1 MTGTHDIEMTVGLK
15 IPDTT
20 AITAFKALQRMG
32 IKELKSLKR
41 SQYYRFRVSGDPSRA
56 AEQLGKTDIIVNANK
71 NTFFTKPAGDPFPQE
86 DSGLF
91 TIRVLVK
98 DMENNDRGLPQ
109 VMRERLGMGFIDS
122 VETGVLWTMG
132 FDAERERAWKVAR
145 DLGNRFFANLNYQE
159 AKFLE
164 STGGPQVLMLFGSQ
178 SDEPVY
184 GRIADELDKEGV
196 QHEMKVCSAH
206 RSPKLLDRILD
217 EYRPSVI
224 IAGAGLAAHLP
235 GVVASKTIRP
245 VIGVPC
251 DGNYQGLDAM
261 LSIMQ
266 MPPGIPVLGVGVNR
280 AHAAASAAAL
290 MMRDY
295 ETVNIIGDREHK
307 RVKACS
313 DILKQFGVLHEF
325 SKDLKKDAIN
335 IRFFQMGDYSKPDTN
350 ALVINVPMTENN
362 SAEDALRVLSM
373 AKEGLWVGLN
383 RGDNAAIAALQ
394 ILAISGKHAK
404 ELEAQRKG
412 MERKIEELYKP
423 KDMKMTYKES
433 GVDIDAAMESVNRIK
448 GHVKRTFTP
457 DVRMDIG
464 KFGGAIS
471 AARLKSMEDPVL
483 VSSIDGV
490 GTKLIV
496 ARMMGKWDTVG
507 KDIVN
512 HSVGDIMTTGAEPMF
527 FLDYIANEKM
537 DPPVIEQIVK
547 GMSEACMEANVAIIG
562 GELAEMPG
570 TYVKGERD
578 IAGCIVG
585 TVERSRMIDGS
596 NIQEGDILIGLVSNG
611 LHTSGYS
618 LARKVLFGMAGYSVD
633 DRPEE
638 LGGESVGEALMKPHT
653 LYSKAVLPLLKQFD
667 IRGIAHITGGGL
679 VDNTPRIFPGGLSAM
694 IRKGALPVPPIFTL
708 IQKKG
713 NVPEADM
720 YRSFNMGVGM
730 VLVAPQHQAQQIV
743 QTINS
748 SGLKSNLIGRMAKG
762 DFGVK
767 LE

>member
-1 MTGTHDIEMTVGLK
+1 MTGTHDIDMTVGLK

-41 SQYYRFRVSGDPSRA
+41 HQYYRFRVSGDPSSA
-56 AEQLGKTDIIVNANK
+56 AEQLGRTDIIVNANK

-86 DSGLF
+86 DTGLF

-98 DMENNDRGLPQ
+98 DLENSDRGLPQ
-109 VMRERLGMGFIDS
+109 VMRQRLGMGFVES
-122 VETGVLWTMG
+122 AETGVLWTMG
-132 FDAERERAWKVAR
+132 FDAERERAWKIAR

-159 AKFLE
+159 ARFLE
-164 STGGPQVLMLFGSQ
+164 SAGGPQVLMLFGSQ
-178 SDEPVY
+178 SDEPIY
-184 GRIADELDKEGV
+184 SRIAEELDKEGV

-206 RSPKLLDRILD
+206 RSPKLLDRILG

-266 MPPGIPVLGVGVNR
+266 MPPGIPVLGVGVNK
-280 AHAAASAAAL
+280 AHAAASAAAM

-295 ETVNIIGDREHK
+295 EAVNIIGDREHR

-313 DILKQFGVLHEF
+313 DMLKQFGALHEF
-325 SKDLKKDAIN
+325 SKDIKKDAVN

-350 ALVINVPMTENN
+350 ALVINVPMTDSN
-362 SAEDALRVLSM
+362 SAEDALRVMSM
-373 AKEGLWVGLN
+373 AKDGLWVGLN

-394 ILAISGKHAK
+394 ILAISGKYVK
-404 ELEAQRKG
+404 ELEAQRRE
-412 MERKIEELYKP
+412 MERKLEELYRP
-423 KDMKMTYKES
+423 RSGETYKAS
-433 GVDIDAAMESVNRIK
+433 GVDIDAGNESVRRIRE
-448 GHVKRTFTP
+448 HVKRTFTP

-471 AARLKSMEDPVL
+471 ASRLKSMEDPVL

-490 GTKLIV
+490 GTKVMV
-496 ARMMGKWDTVG
+496 AGMMGKWDTVG

-512 HSVGDIMTTGAEPMF
+512 HSVGDILTTGAEPMF
-527 FLDYIANEKM
+527 FLDYIANEKLE
-537 DPPVIEQIVK
+537 PQAIEQIVK
-547 GMSEACMEANVAIIG
+547 GMSEACIEAGAALVG
-562 GELAEMPG
+562 GETAEMPG
-570 TYVKGERD
+570 TYMKGEKD

-585 TVERSRMIDGS
+585 TVERGRMIDGS
-596 NIQEGDILIGLVSNG
+596 KIKEGDALIGISSNG
-611 LHTSGYS
+611 LHTNGYS
-618 LARKVLFGMAGYSVD
+618 LARKVLFGKAGYSVS

-638 LGGESVGEALMKPHT
+638 LGGETVGEALLKPHT

-679 VDNTPRIFPGGLSAM
+679 VDNTPRVFPEGLSAT
-694 IRKGALPVPPIFTL
+694 IKKGSLPVPPVFTL

-713 NVPEADM
+713 SVPEADM
-720 YRSFNMGVGM
+720 YRAFNMGVGM

-748 SGLKSNLIGRMAKG
+748 SGLKSNLIGRMVKG
-762 DFGVK
+762 DFGVR